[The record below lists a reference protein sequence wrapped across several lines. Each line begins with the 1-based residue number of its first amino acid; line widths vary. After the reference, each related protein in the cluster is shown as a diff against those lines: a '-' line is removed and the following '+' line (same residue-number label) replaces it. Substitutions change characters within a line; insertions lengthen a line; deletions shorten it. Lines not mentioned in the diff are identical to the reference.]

1 MALVAPTV
9 QCMGVGDEGCV
20 MGKVTGNWLTGAHS
34 GRACRH
40 EDIYTR
46 TDRKTGACYSAKLC
60 NPVTEWTETQK
71 AQRVSFGAIS
81 SAISAWI
88 KTESVKPSADYV
100 KVKRVYDR
108 QMKYST
114 LRGMMYAKGM
124 YRVEKDGS
132 VVVDVNAN
140 TKGAVAGGGGDAG
153 SDNPGSGGSGGGT
166 VGDEGDLS
174 PV

>member
-1 MALVAPTV
+1 
-9 QCMGVGDEGCV
+9 
-20 MGKVTGNWLTGAHS
+20 MGKVSGNWLTGAHS

-88 KTESVKPSADYV
+88 KTESVKPSADYL
-100 KVKRVYDR
+100 KVKRMYDR

-153 SDNPGSGGSGGGT
+153 SDNPGSGGSNDGSGG
-166 VGDEGDLS
+166 EGGLNPMS
-174 PV
+174 

>member
-1 MALVAPTV
+1 
-9 QCMGVGDEGCV
+9 
-20 MGKVTGNWLTGAHS
+20 MGKVSGNWLTGAHS

-88 KTESVKPSADYV
+88 KKESVAPSADYL

-140 TKGAVAGGGGDAG
+140 TKGAVAGGGSNAD
-153 SDNPGSGGSGGGT
+153 SDNPGSGGSNDDGG
-166 VGDEGDLS
+166 LNPMS
-174 PV
+174 

>member
-1 MALVAPTV
+1 
-9 QCMGVGDEGCV
+9 
-20 MGKVTGNWLTGAHS
+20 MGKLTGNWVTGAHS

-40 EDIYTR
+40 EDIYTKVNK
-46 TDRKTGACYSAKLC
+46 KTGACYSAKLC

-88 KTESVKPSADYV
+88 KAESVKPSADYV
-100 KVKRVYDR
+100 KVKRMYDR

-140 TKGAVAGGGGDAG
+140 TKGAVAGGGSNAD
-153 SDNPGSGGSGGGT
+153 SDNPGSGGSADGG
-166 VGDEGDLS
+166 LS

>member
-1 MALVAPTV
+1 
-9 QCMGVGDEGCV
+9 
-20 MGKVTGNWLTGAHS
+20 MGKVSGNWLTGAHS

-71 AQRVSFGAIS
+71 AQRASFGAIS

-88 KTESVKPSADYV
+88 KAESVKPSADYV
-100 KVKRVYDR
+100 KVKRMYDR

-140 TKGAVAGGGGDAG
+140 TKGAVAGGGGDAD
-153 SDNPGSGGSGGGT
+153 SDNPGSGGSADGG
-166 VGDEGDLS
+166 LS

>member
-1 MALVAPTV
+1 
-9 QCMGVGDEGCV
+9 MGRVS
-20 MGKVTGNWLTGAHS
+20 GNWLTGAHS

-60 NPVTEWTETQK
+60 NPVTEWTEAQK
-71 AQRVSFGAIS
+71 TQRVSFGVIS

-88 KTESVKPSADYV
+88 KAESVKPSADYV
-100 KVKRVYDR
+100 KVKRMYDR

-140 TKGAVAGGGGDAG
+140 TKGAVAGGGSNAD
-153 SDNPGSGGSGGGT
+153 SDNPGSGGSGDGG
-166 VGDEGDLS
+166 GLNPMS
-174 PV
+174 

>member
-1 MALVAPTV
+1 
-9 QCMGVGDEGCV
+9 

-60 NPVTEWTETQK
+60 NPVTEWTEAQKTQR
-71 AQRVSFGAIS
+71 ASFGAIS
-81 SAISAWI
+81 AAISAWI
-88 KTESVKPSADYV
+88 KKESATPSADYV

-108 QMKYST
+108 QAKYGT

-140 TKGAVAGGGGDAG
+140 TKGAVAGGGSNAG
-153 SDNPGSGGSGGGT
+153 SGSTGGGTPAPGSGS
-166 VGDEGDLS
+166 VGDDGDLG

>member
-1 MALVAPTV
+1 
-9 QCMGVGDEGCV
+9 MGRVS
-20 MGKVTGNWLTGAHS
+20 GNWLTGAHS

-88 KTESVKPSADYV
+88 KAESVKPSADYL

-140 TKGAVAGGGGDAG
+140 TKGAVAGGGSNAD
-153 SDNPGSGGSGGGT
+153 SDNPGSGGSADGG
-166 VGDEGDLS
+166 LS

>member
-1 MALVAPTV
+1 
-9 QCMGVGDEGCV
+9 MGRVS
-20 MGKVTGNWLTGAHS
+20 GNWLTGAHS

-140 TKGAVAGGGGDAG
+140 TKGAVAGGGSNAD
-153 SDNPGSGGSGGGT
+153 SDNPGSGGSNDDGG
-166 VGDEGDLS
+166 LNPMS
-174 PV
+174 

>member
-1 MALVAPTV
+1 
-9 QCMGVGDEGCV
+9 

-71 AQRVSFGAIS
+71 AQRASFGAIS

-88 KTESVKPSADYV
+88 KAESVKPSADYV
-100 KVKRVYDR
+100 KVKRMYDR

-140 TKGAVAGGGGDAG
+140 TKGAVAGGGGSG
-153 SDNPGSGGSGGGT
+153 SDSDSGSTGGSGG
-166 VGDEGDLS
+166 EGGLNPMS
-174 PV
+174 

>member
-1 MALVAPTV
+1 MRAVI
-9 QCMGVGDEGCV
+9 

-60 NPVTEWTETQK
+60 NPVTEWTEAQKTQR
-71 AQRVSFGAIS
+71 ASFGVIS
-81 SAISAWI
+81 SAIAAWI
-88 KTESVKPSADYV
+88 KKESVAPSADYV

-108 QMKYST
+108 QTKYGT

-124 YRVEKDGS
+124 YRVESDGS
-132 VVVDVNAN
+132 VVVDVNASN
-140 TKGAVAGGGGDAG
+140 KGAVAGGGSNSG
-153 SDNPGSGGSGGGT
+153 SGSGSNPGSGSTGGGT
-166 VGDEGDLS
+166 VGDDGDLS

>member
-1 MALVAPTV
+1 
-9 QCMGVGDEGCV
+9 MGRVS
-20 MGKVTGNWLTGAHS
+20 GNWLTGAHS

-100 KVKRVYDR
+100 KVKRMYDR

-140 TKGAVAGGGGDAG
+140 TKGAVAGGGSNAD
-153 SDNPGSGGSGGGT
+153 SDNPGSGGSADGGG
-166 VGDEGDLS
+166 LN
-174 PV
+174 PVA

>member
-1 MALVAPTV
+1 
-9 QCMGVGDEGCV
+9 MGRVS
-20 MGKVTGNWLTGAHS
+20 GNWLTGAHS

-88 KTESVKPSADYV
+88 KAESVKPSADYV
-100 KVKRVYDR
+100 KVKRMYDR

-140 TKGAVAGGGGDAG
+140 TKGAVAGGGSNAD
-153 SDNPGSGGSGGGT
+153 SDNPGSGGSNDDGG
-166 VGDEGDLS
+166 LNPMS
-174 PV
+174 

>member
-1 MALVAPTV
+1 
-9 QCMGVGDEGCV
+9 MGRVS
-20 MGKVTGNWLTGAHS
+20 GNWLTGAHS

-88 KTESVKPSADYV
+88 KAESVKPSADYV
-100 KVKRVYDR
+100 KVKRMYDR

-140 TKGAVAGGGGDAG
+140 TKGAVAGGGSNAD
-153 SDNPGSGGSGGGT
+153 SDNPGSGGSGDGG
-166 VGDEGDLS
+166 GLNPMS
-174 PV
+174 

>member
-1 MALVAPTV
+1 MI
-9 QCMGVGDEGCV
+9 

-60 NPVTEWTETQK
+60 NPVTEWTEAQKTQR
-71 AQRVSFGAIS
+71 ASFGVIS
-81 SAISAWI
+81 SAIAAWI
-88 KTESVKPSADYV
+88 KKESATPSADYL

-108 QMKYST
+108 QVKYGT

-124 YRVEKDGS
+124 YRVESDGS
-132 VVVDVNAN
+132 VVVDVNASN
-140 TKGAVAGGGGDAG
+140 KGAVAGGGSNAG
-153 SDNPGSGGSGGGT
+153 SGSSNPGSGSTGGGT
-166 VGDEGDLS
+166 PAPGGGSVGDEGDLG

>member
-1 MALVAPTV
+1 
-9 QCMGVGDEGCV
+9 MGRVS
-20 MGKVTGNWLTGAHS
+20 GNWLTGAHS

-88 KTESVKPSADYV
+88 KKESVAPSADYL
-100 KVKRVYDR
+100 KVKRMYDR

-140 TKGAVAGGGGDAG
+140 TKGAVAGGGGGGDAG
-153 SDNPGSGGSGGGT
+153 SDSDSGSTGGSNDDGG
-166 VGDEGDLS
+166 LNPMS
-174 PV
+174 

>member
-1 MALVAPTV
+1 
-9 QCMGVGDEGCV
+9 MGRVS
-20 MGKVTGNWLTGAHS
+20 GNWLTGAHS

-88 KTESVKPSADYV
+88 KAESVKPSADYL
-100 KVKRVYDR
+100 KVKRMYDR

-140 TKGAVAGGGGDAG
+140 TKGAVAGGGSNAG
-153 SDNPGSGGSGGGT
+153 ADNPGSGGSADGGLT
-166 VGDEGDLS
+166 PMS
-174 PV
+174 

>member
-1 MALVAPTV
+1 
-9 QCMGVGDEGCV
+9 
-20 MGKVTGNWLTGAHS
+20 MGKVTGNWLTGSHS

-60 NPVTEWTETQK
+60 NPVTEWTEAQKTQR
-71 AQRVSFGAIS
+71 ASFGVIS

-88 KTESVKPSADYV
+88 KKESVAPSADYL

-140 TKGAVAGGGGDAG
+140 TKGAVAGGGSSSG
-153 SDNPGSGGSGGGT
+153 SDNPGSGGSNDDGG
-166 VGDEGDLS
+166 LNPMS
-174 PV
+174 

>member
-1 MALVAPTV
+1 
-9 QCMGVGDEGCV
+9 

-60 NPVTEWTETQK
+60 NPVTEWTEAQKTQR
-71 AQRVSFGAIS
+71 ASFGVIS
-81 SAISAWI
+81 SAIAAWI
-88 KTESVKPSADYV
+88 KKESVAPSADYV
-100 KVKRVYDR
+100 KVKRMYDR

-153 SDNPGSGGSGGGT
+153 SDSDSGSTGGSNDDGG
-166 VGDEGDLS
+166 LNPMS
-174 PV
+174 

>member
-1 MALVAPTV
+1 
-9 QCMGVGDEGCV
+9 

-60 NPVTEWTETQK
+60 NPVTVWTDAQK
-71 AQRVSFGAIS
+71 SQRASFGVIS

-88 KTESVKPSADYV
+88 KAESVAPSADYV
-100 KVKRVYDR
+100 KVKRMYDR
-108 QMKYST
+108 QTKYST

-124 YRVEKDGS
+124 YRVEDDGS

-140 TKGAVAGGGGDAG
+140 TKGAVAGGG
-153 SDNPGSGGSGGGT
+153 SSSGSGGGS
-166 VGDEGDLS
+166 GSDEGGLS

>member
-1 MALVAPTV
+1 
-9 QCMGVGDEGCV
+9 MGRVS
-20 MGKVTGNWLTGAHS
+20 GNWLTGAHS

-88 KTESVKPSADYV
+88 KKESVAPSADYL

-140 TKGAVAGGGGDAG
+140 TKGAVAGGGSNAD
-153 SDNPGSGGSGGGT
+153 SDNPGSGGSNDDGG
-166 VGDEGDLS
+166 LNPMS
-174 PV
+174 

>member
-1 MALVAPTV
+1 
-9 QCMGVGDEGCV
+9 

-40 EDIYTR
+40 EAIYTR

-60 NPVTEWTETQK
+60 NPVTEWTEAQKTQR
-71 AQRVSFGAIS
+71 ASFGVIS
-81 SAISAWI
+81 SAIAAWI
-88 KTESVKPSADYV
+88 KKESVAPSADYL

-108 QMKYST
+108 QVKYGT

-132 VVVDVNAN
+132 VVVDVNASN
-140 TKGAVAGGGGDAG
+140 KGAVAGGG
-153 SDNPGSGGSGGGT
+153 SKPGSGSTGGSTPAPGGGS
-166 VGDEGDLS
+166 VGDEGDLGPS
-174 PV
+174 

>member
-1 MALVAPTV
+1 
-9 QCMGVGDEGCV
+9 
-20 MGKVTGNWLTGAHS
+20 MGKVSGNWLTGAHS

-88 KTESVKPSADYV
+88 KKESVAPSADYL

-108 QMKYST
+108 QMKYAT

-140 TKGAVAGGGGDAG
+140 TKGAVAGGGSNAD
-153 SDNPGSGGSGGGT
+153 SDNPGSGGSNDDGG
-166 VGDEGDLS
+166 LNPMS
-174 PV
+174 

>member
-1 MALVAPTV
+1 MCGGWGL
-9 QCMGVGDEGCV
+9 CV
-20 MGKVTGNWLTGAHS
+20 MGKVSGNWLTGAHS

-100 KVKRVYDR
+100 KVKRMYDR

-140 TKGAVAGGGGDAG
+140 TKGAVAGG
-153 SDNPGSGGSGGGT
+153 SGGSGSDSGSGSTGGSNDD
-166 VGDEGDLS
+166 GGLNPMS
-174 PV
+174 